1 MKTTTKKTKSEMIV
15 FIKLVGCVMIVNDE
29 EERGREETEG
39 HQYLSFSSFKE
50 NIKEV
55 LATPQPFTCM

>member
-1 MKTTTKKTKSEMIV
+1 MSHRMPNFNSSLRTCESR
-15 FIKLVGCVMIVNDE
+15 NQS
-29 EERGREETEG
+29 GREETEG

>member
-1 MKTTTKKTKSEMIV
+1 MIV
-15 FIKLVGCVMIVNDE
+15 FIKLVGWVMIVNDE